1 MTKSLLLVQQIYP
14 PPPPQAL
21 YEMCIP
27 YDESN
32 WT

>member
-14 PPPPQAL
+14 PPPQAL
-21 YEMCIP
+21 DERCVP